1 MTYFICSCML
11 RGGDNGL
18 RNILHLN
25 EVCCDF
31 LLHLSLVE
39 FHFNWGIQPQKNL
52 LLLGYVWYNIDMSKS
67 LPTFLQSVFWSYQL
81 ADLDTD
87 THETLIIKQILNH
100 GSTPAVAWLRSTYT
114 EATIQAV
121 IANSMVSEWSKKS
134 LSLWSKVYNTTP
146 RRQSRFA

>member
-1 MTYFICSCML
+1 
-11 RGGDNGL
+11 
-18 RNILHLN
+18 
-25 EVCCDF
+25 
-31 LLHLSLVE
+31 
-39 FHFNWGIQPQKNL
+39 
-52 LLLGYVWYNIDMSKS
+52 MSKS
-67 LPTFLQSVFWSYQL
+67 LPAFLQPVFWSYQL
-81 ADLDTD
+81 ADLNTD

-100 GSTPAVAWLRSTYT
+100 GSTPAVAWLRNTYT